1 MAWFNRA
8 HATVDKMWQAA
19 AWTAAALAL
28 VVAAALAVLAWASV
42 SALFRGPR
50 RRTPHAPSQL
60 LLRPRTDRSRTLI
73 VLGSGARPCA
83 AIGASHGIPRL
94 NWKRGGGGK
103 GTM

>member
-1 MAWFNRA
+1 
-8 HATVDKMWQAA
+8 MWQAA

-50 RRTPHAPSQL
+50 RRPPQPHASSQL

-73 VLGSGARPCA
+73 VLGSGAIARALWPFHA
-83 AIGASHGIPRL
+83 HALPRL
-94 NWKRGGGGK
+94 NWKGVEGRAGGE
-103 GTM
+103 GTV